1 MAALR
6 RDTRGIVDPDELLT
20 RVRFRRHEP
29 AEPLRRY
36 VENYWFIDWDL
47 AEPYASHVVPHPSVN
62 LTFELY
68 DDGDSGGGGG
78 HGGGGD
84 EGPTG
89 TPVGVVTGVALG
101 PFTRKLT
108 GRGRVC
114 GVKFRS
120 GGFRPYAPDTPVLQW
135 TGRELPVGD
144 VFTGAPADAALA
156 VTGPSDEHARVA
168 ALDAFLLARGAADDP
183 QADLAM
189 DLVDRIRTDTTVHRV
204 GGFAAAQGLS
214 VRSLQRLFS
223 AYVGVGP
230 KWIILRHRIHQALER
245 AGSDAAVSWA
255 ALAADLG
262 YADQAHLVRDF
273 TATVGVPPTA
283 YAPRNR

>member
-1 MAALR
+1 MAAPSR
-6 RDTRGIVDPDELLT
+6 GTRGIVDPNELLT

-29 AEPLRRY
+29 AEPLRHH

-47 AEPYASHVVPHPSVN
+47 SEPYASHIVPHPSVN
-62 LTFELY
+62 LTFERY
-68 DDGDSGGGGG
+68 DDEGGA
-78 HGGGGD
+78 
-84 EGPTG
+84 EGPG
-89 TPVGVVTGVALG
+89 GPPVGVVTGVALG
-101 PFTRKLT
+101 LFTKKLT

-120 GGFRPYAPDTPVLQW
+120 GGFRPYAPDVPVSHW
-135 TGRELPVGD
+135 TGQELPIGD
-144 VFTGAPADAALA
+144 VFTGAPPGIARA
-156 VTGPSDEHARVA
+156 VTGPDDEHARVA
-168 ALDAFLLARGAADDP
+168 ALDAFLLARAAADDP

-189 DLVDRIRTDTTVHRV
+189 DLVDRIRTDATVHRV
-204 GGFAAAQGLS
+204 GEFAAAQGLS
-214 VRSLQRLFS
+214 VRALQRLFS

-230 KWIILRHRIHQALER
+230 KWIILRHRIHQALDR
-245 AGSDAAVSWA
+245 ADSDGAVDWS

-273 TATVGVPPTA
+273 TSTVGVPPTA